1 MGGPGAP
8 GPYRPLASPSAWAPP
23 PPRSST
29 GPSRRGGGWLG
40 PLVVLVVLG
49 GLIAIAVV
57 AVRNGEQDDAAER
70 RTGSDLTTETAPP
83 TTTIPRV
90 TQTELLSAYCNA
102 PGAKW
107 PEVPPHVPGE
117 PDRTQVRFLGGGVD
131 SASDTKDRRVSDGS
145 GEGIG
150 GSTVISPQTD
160 GAFTDDPSVL
170 PRTRTVTCVTH
181 IATDPTGETCEY
193 NTGPFEISTSY
204 RAMNVARNRYAI
216 TVYELHS
223 GGILHKGE
231 IQTRASGCPPF
242 AQSQDPSGM
251 VAYGL
256 TEQDILAWLNSHFVA
271 GKPA

>member
-1 MGGPGAP
+1 M
-8 GPYRPLASPSAWAPP
+8 
-23 PPRSST
+23 
-29 GPSRRGGGWLG
+29 
-40 PLVVLVVLG
+40 
-49 GLIAIAVV
+49 
-57 AVRNGEQDDAAER
+57 
-70 RTGSDLTTETAPP
+70 
-83 TTTIPRV
+83 
-90 TQTELLSAYCNA
+90 
-102 PGAKW
+102 
-107 PEVPPHVPGE
+107 
-117 PDRTQVRFLGGGVD
+117 
-131 SASDTKDRRVSDGS
+131 
-145 GEGIG
+145 
-150 GSTVISPQTD
+150 
-160 GAFTDDPSVL
+160 
-170 PRTRTVTCVTH
+170 TH